1 MGAKTLEYLKTKF
14 LLKIKLEVRRLV
26 DLESLYYEALEKGK
40 QTLKTVTLEEAEQVG
55 ENIRG
60 IILSNNDLRED
71 LTDEY
76 KLYSNELLQTNYFK
90 LLIFNEVDKFL
101 MFNESL
107 TEDQNTEL
115 KNIPDEI
122 LKIMDHLAKVT
133 NKPSGQMGYQFEL
146 TKFATQYL
154 IYTISEKDNINAN
167 EFQSRKALYEY
178 IYDPKRDEIPANKKT
193 VRSIIDKVQKDYP
206 DLFPNED
213 DGGVNYE
220 NFKKR
225 MQEILPSSRNEGSLD
240 QSQPLNTYEAYATLI
255 LFFIYP
261 TRYRRFLSN
270 PKSKNVKV
278 PDYFVLESV
287 RESVEDLFMT
297 EPFKAFPSEVFQ
309 KNVLEDTLHIRLFNA
324 VTIYI
329 MELIKEFDE
338 LLSLAKNQNTLS
350 TLFILDEM
358 IKDIPNIRMTWTKKY
373 NELIDLVDLF
383 SKDST
388 TKELVDEAI
397 KEKENNKSDM
407 NFVHDSLL
415 DLLEKYSSIDSEF
428 RDTLED
434 RKTDKKDEYLDTV
447 SNEIFKHIVK
457 LYYRKTDDKP
467 AYHK

>member
-1 MGAKTLEYLKTKF
+1 MEYLRTKL

-26 DLESLYYEALEKGK
+26 ELELIYYEAIEKKK
-40 QTLKTVTLEEAEQVG
+40 QTLKAIAVEEAVQVG

-71 LTDEY
+71 LIEEY
-76 KLYSNELLQTNYFK
+76 KLYSDELLRTNYFK
-90 LLIFNEVDKFL
+90 LLMFDEVNKYL
-101 MFNESL
+101 MFNEGL
-107 TEDQNTEL
+107 IEDENTEL
-115 KNIPDEI
+115 KNIPDNI
-122 LKIMDHLAKVT
+122 LKIMDHLTKVT

-154 IYTISEKDNINAN
+154 MYTISEKDNIYDN

-178 IYDPKRDEIPANKKT
+178 IYDPKRDEILANKKA
-193 VRSIIDKVQKDYP
+193 VRSMIDKIQKDYP
-206 DLFPNED
+206 DLFPNVAD
-213 DGGVNYE
+213 ADVNYE

-225 MQEILPSSRNEGSLD
+225 AQEILPTTHKAGSMD
-240 QSQPLNTYEAYATLI
+240 QSEPLNTYEAYAILI

-270 PKSKNVKV
+270 PESKNVKV

-350 TLFILDEM
+350 TLFVLDEM

-373 NELIDLVDLF
+373 DELIDLVDLY
-383 SKDST
+383 SKDSI

-428 RDTLED
+428 RNTLED